1 MSLTTTLRNLQVFS
15 DLKKFTFINKQKYK
29 KKNTKAE
36 SMEVDQL

>member
-29 KKNTKAE
+29 KNTKAE